1 MAPSTATLQEAS
13 WRDGESLL
21 VLTVQDR
28 IVADSRISVLI
39 PSSFAL
45 RFPSAGFRADGSISL
60 SIVAAW
66 GHLKAVGSLLA
77 QKVSVPLDQALVNST
92 LQLLPP
98 QTSPPPHILLRVALQ
113 PVKGNG
119 TVALLLRLP
128 WQCTSCPSANGAVAA
143 AQATGGAN
151 ITGIFSFDDYHGG
164 AGAGQGT
171 FFRKPPEYVQ
181 CQGYT
186 DANETAA
193 NVTLLRVD
201 LQYRLR
207 SMSLPAVL
215 SLKIFSGAVLIDPR
229 GIRMGSEELFTW
241 QLFALTPHAEDFL
254 ALIPG
259 SHPKVA
265 YPSTRHAATVGSTI
279 PGSMTNLG
287 VSGCDSWNPCHAC
300 AGDCDDDS
308 DCATG
313 LKCYQRDGNLSSD
326 IPGCP
331 KISLVDGW
339 DYCYEP
345 GNLPAYDTQGG
356 PLGQGHVSFDRTQ
369 TQYLDG
375 GARTFKI
382 ASKGGFT
389 VVAVVRFKGSPGY
402 DERIIDFGNG
412 ANNNNILLGRQ
423 GNSNDMLFQ
432 VWQGGSSSCAVTIS
446 SAIVQH
452 RWMTVVAQYL
462 SHKCMLRVIVE
473 GYGVSSSWSP
483 GLSTPVTDRT
493 VSKAWVGR
501 NHWGQSWLNADI
513 AGLYA
518 NDEYVND
525 NNADLIAD
533 KLKAGL
539 DMTLLASPITLP
551 SVLGHVQAVGTVLQS
566 RLEFSPNGAGMK
578 TQITLS
584 FSLSMTVAEGETLSL
599 ALPGFFMPPDSTG
612 IIELSTN
619 SSDYTA
625 TYDDTSSTLHLTAR
639 STLAPTHTHLVVIAR
654 EQGLSLPHLGISAQ
668 DVRAFK
674 FRGAARDGVLAPRS
688 LDHVDMVS
696 AFLNSTLAFSNNS
709 FAGFASG
716 LHLNVSL
723 SRPILQGDSIALF
736 LPGFTLGNATH
747 VSKFSWTPYPPSAT
761 SGAGAACYD
770 TCNQP
775 LALINCNESDASCQ
789 TSQASFDEVPM
800 HTNFVAEVQTVPSAL
815 LNLTQGTVT
824 RVAYVKCLFPKALS

>member
-77 QKVSVPLDQALVNST
+77 QVVSVPLDQALVNST

-375 GARTFKI
+375 GARTFNI
-382 ASKGGFT
+382 ATNGG
-389 VVAVVRFKGSPGY
+389 AHACR
-402 DERIIDFGNG
+402 
-412 ANNNNILLGRQ
+412 
-423 GNSNDMLFQ
+423 
-432 VWQGGSSSCAVTIS
+432 
-446 SAIVQH
+446 
-452 RWMTVVAQYL
+452 
-462 SHKCMLRVIVE
+462 
-473 GYGVSSSWSP
+473 GV
-483 GLSTPVTDRT
+483 G
-493 VSKAWVGR
+493 
-501 NHWGQSWLNADI
+501 
-513 AGLYA
+513 
-518 NDEYVND
+518 
-525 NNADLIAD
+525 
-533 KLKAGL
+533 
-539 DMTLLASPITLP
+539 
-551 SVLGHVQAVGTVLQS
+551 
-566 RLEFSPNGAGMK
+566 
-578 TQITLS
+578 
-584 FSLSMTVAEGETLSL
+584 
-599 ALPGFFMPPDSTG
+599 
-612 IIELSTN
+612 
-619 SSDYTA
+619 
-625 TYDDTSSTLHLTAR
+625 
-639 STLAPTHTHLVVIAR
+639 
-654 EQGLSLPHLGISAQ
+654 
-668 DVRAFK
+668 
-674 FRGAARDGVLAPRS
+674 
-688 LDHVDMVS
+688 
-696 AFLNSTLAFSNNS
+696 
-709 FAGFASG
+709 
-716 LHLNVSL
+716 
-723 SRPILQGDSIALF
+723 
-736 LPGFTLGNATH
+736 
-747 VSKFSWTPYPPSAT
+747 
-761 SGAGAACYD
+761 
-770 TCNQP
+770 
-775 LALINCNESDASCQ
+775 
-789 TSQASFDEVPM
+789 
-800 HTNFVAEVQTVPSAL
+800 
-815 LNLTQGTVT
+815 
-824 RVAYVKCLFPKALS
+824 